1 MRFWDTCAIVP
12 LLVQEAR
19 SEIMKSIH
27 QNDEELVVWWGT
39 PVETSSVF
47 ARLRREEKLTQSE
60 EQQLRNRISTL
71 AEYWNEI
78 VPSDTARN
86 LAHRLLLR
94 HPIRAADSFQ
104 LAAALVWAG
113 DRPEDNVIVCL
124 DGRLRNA
131 ARAEG
136 FNVLPT
142 EEDFKLLT

>member
-19 SEIMKSIH
+19 SEVMKSIR
-27 QNDEELVVWWGT
+27 QEDEELVVWWGT

-60 EQQLRNRISTL
+60 EQQLRNRISAL
-71 AEYWNEI
+71 AEYWTEI
-78 VPSDTARN
+78 IPSDAVRN

-94 HPIRAADSFQ
+94 HPLRAADSFQ

-113 DRPEDNVIVCL
+113 DRPEDNVVVCL
-124 DGRLRNA
+124 DGRLRDA

-136 FNVLPT
+136 FTVLPT
-142 EEDFKLLT
+142 EEDFRSLS